1 MDTLAPSGLR
11 LMVEVDA
18 FLIGAPKA
26 GTTWLGHALDQH
38 PGISL
43 SNPKEPNIVASHKGT
58 FLRLED
64 EPDWSK
70 YEGCFGD
77 GGLRLDASV
86 HTFACPLAPQR
97 IRDRLPDARFIL
109 CLREP
114 VSRTV
119 SHWNMV
125 RNNGT
130 SLENNTDWADFRIAW
145 ADERLRVDSMYGT
158 SMRRWLE
165 HFDLNRF
172 LFVDSSR
179 LRGEPLDV
187 LRETESFLQLD
198 EAEYDL
204 DSSRHSNSA
213 GTRRPRTELGNFV
226 SGAFSLIPNAI
237 KSPLVRYLQK
247 RDLNIYKLPI
257 LSRRGAVFPLD
268 DSHYLTCGEELSDEL
283 ELFESLTGFKTA
295 AWRGEIRRCL
305 DGNVAH

>member
-213 GTRRPRTELGNFV
+213 GTRRPMTELGNFV

-305 DGNVAH
+305 DGNVTH